1 MEKEN
6 ENKKEDQELP
16 NRTDV
21 IKPNY
26 ESKLGTLDHWNEAY
40 KQEIEQFKNN
50 GNELG
55 DIWFGKTLQKKLV
68 NYILKNYP
76 DKNTKIFDVGFGNG
90 VFLYKLAKN
99 DYINLYGIDYSPDS
113 LQLAKMII
121 ESKEKKH
128 GKQFKIN
135 LFCEDINTSNKI
147 INETFD
153 VIHDK
158 GSFDAYMMNKKN
170 TLEQYHKYIKSYS
183 KNGTILI
190 ITSCNNTRE
199 ELKSKFPLEK
209 GFQFIEEIKNK
220 TFVFGG
226 QEGQQQATQIYK
238 IKL

>member
-1 MEKEN
+1 MKNEK
-6 ENKKEDQELP
+6 QEEEVP
-16 NRTDV
+16 NRTDAL
-21 IKPNY
+21 KQNY

-55 DIWFGKTLQKKLV
+55 DIWFGKALQKRLV
-68 NYILKNYP
+68 NYILKIYP

-99 DYINLYGIDYSPDS
+99 NYVNLYGIDYSPDS

-128 GKQFKIN
+128 GKEFKIH
-135 LFCEDINTSNKI
+135 LYCEDINTSNKV

-153 VIHDK
+153 IIHDK
-158 GSFDAYMMNKKN
+158 GSFDAYMMNNKN
-170 TLEQYHKYIKSYS
+170 TLENYHKYIKSYS
-183 KNGTILI
+183 KNGTVLI
-190 ITSCNNTRE
+190 ITSCNNTRD
-199 ELKSKFPLEK
+199 ELKNKFPLEK

-238 IKL
+238 IIL